1 MLLCLIWESNT
12 WQSVILGA
20 WVAHNETEQIFG
32 FEDVECADD
41 SNCIQMN
48 LPWLRLIAHFYML
61 EGRFYGL
68 ETNAD
73 KAALVVIRAAP
84 VMVARLRHPDGWF
97 FQIKE
102 ATKTWSLTYGDG
114 FDEAKNLVN
123 DRIGK
128 MVNG

>member
-1 MLLCLIWESNT
+1 
-12 WQSVILGA
+12 
-20 WVAHNETEQIFG
+20 
-32 FEDVECADD
+32 
-41 SNCIQMN
+41 
-48 LPWLRLIAHFYML
+48 ML

-102 ATKTWSLTYGDG
+102 ATKT
-114 FDEAKNLVN
+114 
-123 DRIGK
+123 
-128 MVNG
+128 